1 MKLREALKTLN
12 EKVLFDLNYNYNKDN
27 WELTIFNKDF
37 DIIEEYNNKL
47 LKNILSEFLK
57 EKIEN
62 EDSNEFWYLE
72 NGYLKF
78 QVNFDNT
85 DDTDNF
91 FRIELLDTYFDNDEK
106 IKDLDD
112 LGKTSFSH
120 RLSIQLRSHG
130 LKPHP
135 LEVDNYFKNRED
147 TPRDEHGELDFE
159 CLGAMDIEKFNK
171 DYEIII
177 KKGKEID
184 KKFKKMDE
192 GLENIRISLKKLDM
206 DLKKFIKDM
215 EELKK

>member
-62 EDSNEFWYLE
+62 EDNNEFWYLE

-112 LGKTSFSH
+112 LIN
-120 RLSIQLRSHG
+120 RLSNLDRQLHDCY
-130 LKPHP
+130 L
-135 LEVDNYFKNRED
+135 LAEEVLF
-147 TPRDEHGELDFE
+147 P
-159 CLGAMDIEKFNK
+159 EKA
-171 DYEIII
+171 Y
-177 KKGKEID
+177 
-184 KKFKKMDE
+184 
-192 GLENIRISLKKLDM
+192 L
-206 DLKKFIKDM
+206 
-215 EELKK
+215 

>member
-12 EKVLFDLNYNYNKDN
+12 EKALFDLNYNYNKDN

-91 FRIELLDTYFDNDEK
+91 FRI
-106 IKDLDD
+106 
-112 LGKTSFSH
+112 
-120 RLSIQLRSHG
+120 
-130 LKPHP
+130 
-135 LEVDNYFKNRED
+135 
-147 TPRDEHGELDFE
+147 
-159 CLGAMDIEKFNK
+159 
-171 DYEIII
+171 
-177 KKGKEID
+177 
-184 KKFKKMDE
+184 
-192 GLENIRISLKKLDM
+192 IRYL
-206 DLKKFIKDM
+206 F
-215 EELKK
+215 

>member
-1 MKLREALKTLN
+1 MRREKMKLREALKTLN
-12 EKVLFDLNYNYNKDN
+12 EKALFDLNYNYNKDN

-106 IKDLDD
+106 IKDLSD
-112 LGKTSFSH
+112 LIN
-120 RLSIQLRSHG
+120 RLSNLDRQLHDCY
-130 LKPHP
+130 L
-135 LEVDNYFKNRED
+135 LAEEVLF
-147 TPRDEHGELDFE
+147 P
-159 CLGAMDIEKFNK
+159 EKA
-171 DYEIII
+171 Y
-177 KKGKEID
+177 
-184 KKFKKMDE
+184 
-192 GLENIRISLKKLDM
+192 L
-206 DLKKFIKDM
+206 
-215 EELKK
+215 